1 MTEISWQIVCLFQAI
16 FIIWGGFAFLVKN
29 DQIRELKKDLF
40 VARDK
45 LDIAGDERFQLKM
58 ENAGLQTSEKLANEK
73 REKERKEILARLT
86 EVMEVVKKMK

>member
-1 MTEISWQIVCLFQAI
+1 M
-16 FIIWGGFAFLVKN
+16 VKN